1 MDDFNF
7 AINRFILININGNK
21 SQKSWEQ
28 IARTFSVQASCA
40 RGCTPTGGRLSR
52 NELIKFAQPRSADD

>member
-40 RGCTPTGGRLSR
+40 DGRKEVHNMDCFDCFEQLSER
-52 NELIKFAQPRSADD
+52 AN

>member
-28 IARTFSVQASCA
+28 IARTFSVQASCVE
-40 RGCTPTGGRLSR
+40 GESHVTFPDF
-52 NELIKFAQPRSADD
+52 EESAHP

>member
-7 AINRFILININGNK
+7 AINRFILININVNK

-28 IARTFSVQASCA
+28 IARTFSVQASCEGMA
-40 RGCTPTGGRLSR
+40 YKGWNLETS
-52 NELIKFAQPRSADD
+52 